1 MAQIGEYHSAFAAW
15 QRQPQGNRIDTDFHL
30 LETLREVYAETHQV
44 TRTAPS
50 KCDLLGYA
58 KAGHAKATTRNDI
71 GREVTRVYRLP
82 PSRLD
87 DSPGKLEDVEF
98 FRCWDYHWKGHEFM
112 VFQATYQNQFHR
124 NAHLLYVLSP
134 MKTFTPQISEE
145 DPQTETDALLLA
157 SGQWTREL
165 HDEIW
170 VYDNAQWTKSKGLWK
185 SVQDA
190 SWDDVILDP
199 RTKAKLQQDIQG
211 FFDSRPTYQR
221 LKIPWKRGVI
231 FHGVPG
237 NGKTLSIK
245 ALIRNLAQKTPPVQA
260 LYVKSLDSCSG
271 PKWSMQ
277 QIFQRARRMAPC
289 LLIFE
294 DLDSLVADKTR
305 SYFLN
310 EVDGLE
316 SNEGIL
322 MIGSTNHLDR
332 LDPAVTK
339 RPSRFD
345 RKYHFKIPDEA
356 ERLAYCLYWHAKLG
370 GSDKDDG
377 GDVFFPRG
385 SDEGDME
392 DSVAT
397 KPESDLPGTVANE
410 DQASPEP
417 KKKVAPKVEIPE
429 TLQGNLLLRIV
440 KSQAHLLREEMDHA
454 TSESAASKA
463 SGPGGEPLSKFLDP
477 NPIDEGDEE

>member
-1 MAQIGEYHSAFAAW
+1 MARIGDRHPALAAW
-15 QRQPQGNRIDTDFHL
+15 QRQPQGNRMDADYHL
-30 LETLREVYAETHQV
+30 LKTLHEVYGETHHV

-58 KAGHAKATTRNDI
+58 KAGHAKAITQNDI

-82 PSRLD
+82 ASRLD
-87 DSPGKLEDVEF
+87 DAPGKLEDVEF
-98 FRCWDYHWKGHEFM
+98 FGCWDYCWEGHHFT
-112 VFQATYQNQFHR
+112 VFQATYQDQFHR
-124 NAHLLYVLSP
+124 NARLLYVLSP
-134 MKTFTPQISEE
+134 LEPAASQISEK
-145 DPQTETDALLLA
+145 DLPTQTDALLLA

-165 HDEIW
+165 HDETW
-170 VYDNAQWTKSKGLWK
+170 VFDNAQWTKSKSLWK

-199 RTKAKLQQDIQG
+199 RTKSKLQQDIQG

-245 ALIRNLAQKTPPVQA
+245 ALIRTVAHKTPPVQA

-277 QIFQRARRMAPC
+277 QIFQKARRMAPC

-322 MIGSTNHLDR
+322 MIGSTNHLGR

-345 RKYHFKIPDEA
+345 RKYHFKLPNEV
-356 ERLAYCLYWHAKLG
+356 ERLAYCRYWHDKLA
-370 GSDKDDG
+370 GSGEDDG
-377 GDVFFPRG
+377 REVLFLRRFVP
-385 SDEGDME
+385 S
-392 DSVAT
+392 
-397 KPESDLPGTVANE
+397 
-410 DQASPEP
+410 SP
-417 KKKVAPKVEIPE
+417 
-429 TLQGNLLLRIV
+429 
-440 KSQAHLLREEMDHA
+440 S
-454 TSESAASKA
+454 
-463 SGPGGEPLSKFLDP
+463 
-477 NPIDEGDEE
+477 